1 MRLNVRHSVCP
12 SRNGLVA
19 RLAVPDTNRVSLD
32 GGLAAEGADVSGVL
46 GDFHLLHLL
55 SEGGTVSVQIVR
67 LATRCNTGDKR
78 LIGASASWNFG
89 ISRC

>member
-12 SRNGLVA
+12 SSNGLVA

-67 LATRCNTGDKR
+67 LATRCNTGDKG
-78 LIGASASWNFG
+78 LIGASASWNFR